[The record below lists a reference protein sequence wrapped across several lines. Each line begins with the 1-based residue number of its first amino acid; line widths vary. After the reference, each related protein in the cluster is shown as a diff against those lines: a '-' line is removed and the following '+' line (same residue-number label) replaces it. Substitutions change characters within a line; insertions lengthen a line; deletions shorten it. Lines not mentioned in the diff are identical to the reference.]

1 MDGPLKELA
10 KLEKLTAA
18 ASGKGKSP
26 SISDSLDSLLHSLR
40 EARDTIQVGPVSSD
54 LFLQLS
60 QTVELKKKE
69 VDDRQ
74 KEIYSSLSRFGKAL
88 DKKFTAALPSY
99 PHFFT
104 SPTSVTAL
112 ERTIALHFL
121 RTGQFDTAGTFL
133 QEAGLD
139 IPADLRAQFIDLHRI
154 LQALRNQDIGPAL
167 GWVAKNRTFLRDRAS
182 PLEFHL
188 HRSQYIRLLLTSH
201 PPNALQAIAY
211 AKEIMQPFYAENE
224 HEFKPLTACIAYLP
238 LSKLQTSPYAYL
250 ASPSL
255 HFDLEPLFAKEYCAS
270 LGMSRQVP
278 LRVVGDIGGGGALAR
293 IEKGR
298 KVMRERKSEW
308 SQSDE
313 LPIEIPLPP
322 ENRYHSIFACPVS
335 KEQST
340 ELNPPMMMGCGH
352 VVNKESLHKL
362 SKPGGYDTVDRRVK
376 CPYCPA
382 ESAHA
387 SALRVYF

>member
-1 MDGPLKELA
+1 MEGPLKELT
-10 KLEKLTAA
+10 KLERLTVSSEKAL
-18 ASGKGKSP
+18 
-26 SISDSLDSLLHSLR
+26 SIADSLASLLNLLQD
-40 EARDTIQVGPVSSD
+40 AKQQYQDRDLDEGLLTLLSRTI
-54 LFLQLS
+54 
-60 QTVELKKKE
+60 EIKKE

-74 KEIYSSLSRFGKAL
+74 KEVYSSIARLGKAL
-88 DKKFTAALPSY
+88 DKKFPGSLPTYSRL
-99 PHFFT
+99 FE
-104 SPTSVTAL
+104 SPNSLTAL

-121 RTGQFDTAGTFL
+121 RTGQFETAQTFL
-133 QEAGLD
+133 EESGVD
-139 IPADLRAQFIDLHRI
+139 ISEQLRSQFIGLHQI
-154 LQALRNQDIGPAL
+154 LTALRNRDITPAL
-167 GWVAKNRTFLRDRAS
+167 EWASTNREFLHSRSS

-188 HRSQYIRLLLTSH
+188 HRSQYIRLLLASH
-201 PPNALQAIAY
+201 PPDTLSALSY
-211 AKEIMQPFYAENE
+211 AKTSLSPFYKD
-224 HEFKPLTACIAYLP
+224 HTTEFRRLLGCIVYLP
-238 LSKLQTSPYAYL
+238 LSRLQDSPYSDL

-308 SQSDE
+308 SQTDE
-313 LPIEIPLPP
+313 LPIEIPLPA

-335 KEQST
+335 KEQAT
-340 ELNPPMMMGCGH
+340 ETNPPMMMTCGH
-352 VVNKESLHKL
+352 VITKDSLHKL
-362 SKPGGYDTVDRRVK
+362 SKPGGRVK

-382 ESAHA
+382 ESQLG